1 MRIREREN
9 EDEAPINLMPL
20 IDMVFLLLIFFL
32 VATTIS
38 QEERDLSLTL
48 PELSEPRALSDVPK
62 QMIINIRPNG
72 DFRIDKQILDA
83 TQLQAALHN
92 YVDRRPDA
100 EVLIRADEQS
110 IHRYFADVMAMCHAA
125 GISEPRVAFLPP
137 PKQPS

>member
-1 MRIREREN
+1 MRIRERDS

-48 PELSEPRALSDVPK
+48 PQLSEPRALSDVPK
-62 QMIINIRPNG
+62 QMIINIRPDG
-72 DFRIDKQILDA
+72 AFRVDKQVMDA
-83 TQLQAALHN
+83 TQLQAALLS
-92 YVDRRPDA
+92 YAERQPAA

-110 IHRYFADVMAMCHAA
+110 IHKYFADVMGMCHAA
-125 GISEPRVAFLPP
+125 GISSPRVAFLPP
-137 PKQPS
+137 PKDPT